1 MTNIVAL
8 SLNLILSIR
17 QIFPVYS
24 TAQRPPMRNS
34 ALARIRERRARIK
47 SATATLDAN

>member
-1 MTNIVAL
+1 MTNITII
-8 SLNLILSIR
+8 SMNLILYVR
-17 QIFPVYS
+17 QIFPAYL

-34 ALARIRERRARIK
+34 ALGRIRERRARIK